1 VPKINAH
8 SFDQI
13 VKGLLVGD
21 AKHLSLERGGHARI
35 RNVPLNGKTRMLV
48 SYRADKSTGKVEIR
62 MDSLKGE
69 LVADWH
75 IKKSERGGKFE
86 TIAIPIKP
94 LSGKHDLYFVFKGPG
109 QKEYVCSIEW
119 ILFHEDLP
127 GQDQPGYREAEEKL
141 FSLLNSQE
149 FISTPVMVELADD
162 YQRKTHVFER
172 GNWMMH
178 GKEVK
183 PGVPEAWNAMLE
195 GAPENRLGLA
205 KWLVSKDNPLTARVM
220 VNRLWAQ
227 LFGTGIVETIEDFG
241 SQGFAPSHPELLDW
255 LAQQFIHEH
264 KWSLKK
270 QLKQIVMSATYRQ
283 SSRATPELL
292 AVDAD
297 NRLLARG
304 PRIRLSAE
312 QVRDQALA
320 VSGLLSDKMYGPSVM
335 PEQPEGLWQVVYSGL
350 EWKTSKGEDKHR
362 RALYTYWRRSSPYPS
377 MIIFDSPSR
386 EFCVTRRIDTNTPL
400 QALITLNDPVYI
412 EAAHALA
419 ERMAEAAPEKV
430 GEQIKA
436 GYRLAM
442 AREIDTAKL
451 HDLQLLYEQA
461 LDHFENAPEAAVK
474 MTGKKDIKLATLTV
488 VANAIMNLDEFI
500 TKA

>member
-1 VPKINAH
+1 
-8 SFDQI
+8 
-13 VKGLLVGD
+13 
-21 AKHLSLERGGHARI
+21 
-35 RNVPLNGKTRMLV
+35 
-48 SYRADKSTGKVEIR
+48 
-62 MDSLKGE
+62 
-69 LVADWH
+69 
-75 IKKSERGGKFE
+75 
-86 TIAIPIKP
+86 
-94 LSGKHDLYFVFKGPG
+94 
-109 QKEYVCSIEW
+109 
-119 ILFHEDLP
+119 
-127 GQDQPGYREAEEKL
+127 
-141 FSLLNSQE
+141 
-149 FISTPVMVELADD
+149 
-162 YQRKTHVFER
+162 
-172 GNWMMH
+172 
-178 GKEVK
+178 
-183 PGVPEAWNAMLE
+183 
-195 GAPENRLGLA
+195 
-205 KWLVSKDNPLTARVM
+205 M

-362 RALYTYWRRSSPYPS
+362 RALYTYWRRTSPYPS
-377 MIIFDSPSR
+377 MITFDSPSR